1 MFRASPPSDS
11 ATNDQQSDMRSDSSV
26 VVHPVVGAAWRGRFS
41 IPCLNLDINVAA
53 HVSNKACLKVSEVA
67 STMPKSL
74 CLEMIPRIDTWP
86 ASFKGSPPTE
96 HSIALFFFSKGRDE
110 EVLDNLVT
118 HAICTDFALKSM
130 IGEAELLIFTSLQL
144 PQNLHRLQGKPYF
157 WGVFRGQQGA
167 VSPQT
172 EYNVHGQTIR
182 ARKSLSPNSGYPKS
196 FNLKGSPDSFPSKNS
211 PLTQVSKADRRGRR
225 LDDAWQHAKPLDLL
239 RQKAECRYCGF
250 VSSHGGISRLKAHLG
265 GGNPGTRLPGC
276 DNVSPEVKKVMAEW
290 FSEWVKKTKALWT
303 KDIRAESAGYVD
315 KRGMT
320 RDATQGHD
328 KPLDTVPFE
337 QTDCKYFGG
346 ESLPGG
352 ILHRKVH
359 LGGGSKMHQED
370 WYKVSPE
377 IKGSMSDWVKNLTAS
392 KMKKSKAGEQ
402 PERRG
407 RPLDDAW
414 GHAKALDDAR
424 QKTRCNHCGFVST
437 YGGISRLKAH
447 LGGGSPQMQLQ
458 GCPQVPLEVK
468 RVMEQ
473 WFSEWSKNSAAAWT
487 RNSNATPARPS
498 KRSKPDDAWEHA
510 IPLDETGEA
519 SRCKYCGFV
528 SKCGGIARLK
538 AHLSGGD
545 RMMQVECCPNVSP
558 EIRNLMATGKKKH
571 RKKSKG
577 VPLDTFEGV
586 LQGIPRTSS
595 EAQWSDKQRFV
606 LQETLDEISNTSV
619 KGRLKRLIEA
629 KNANV
634 QEMQFEVSSLQM
646 QLASIP

>member
-211 PLTQVSKADRRGRR
+211 PS
-225 LDDAWQHAKPLDLL
+225 
-239 RQKAECRYCGF
+239 
-250 VSSHGGISRLKAHLG
+250 
-265 GGNPGTRLPGC
+265 
-276 DNVSPEVKKVMAEW
+276 
-290 FSEWVKKTKALWT
+290 
-303 KDIRAESAGYVD
+303 ESAGYVD

>member
-211 PLTQVSKADRRGRR
+211 PS
-225 LDDAWQHAKPLDLL
+225 
-239 RQKAECRYCGF
+239 
-250 VSSHGGISRLKAHLG
+250 
-265 GGNPGTRLPGC
+265 
-276 DNVSPEVKKVMAEW
+276 
-290 FSEWVKKTKALWT
+290 
-303 KDIRAESAGYVD
+303 ESAGYVD

-392 KMKKSKAGEQ
+392 KMKKSKAAGEQ